1 MGASQTRPRRPHVP
15 IAHHL
20 TRRIITPSHQK
31 RGHMPLYMIIEHFK
45 NNDPAPIYRRFRDKG
60 RMAPEGLL
68 YISSWIDESLTRCY
82 QLMETSDRTLLDNW
96 IANWSDLIDFE
107 IHPVISSAEA
117 AQKIAPRL

>member
-1 MGASQTRPRRPHVP
+1 
-15 IAHHL
+15 
-20 TRRIITPSHQK
+20 
-31 RGHMPLYMIIEHFK
+31 MPLYMIIEHFK

-68 YISSWIDESLTRCY
+68 YISSWTDESLTRCY
-82 QLMETSDRTLLDNW
+82 QLMETSDRILIDNW

-117 AQKIAPRL
+117 TQKIAPRL

>member
-1 MGASQTRPRRPHVP
+1 
-15 IAHHL
+15 
-20 TRRIITPSHQK
+20 
-31 RGHMPLYMIIEHFK
+31 MPLYMIIEHFK
-45 NNDPAPIYRRFRDKG
+45 NNDPTPIYRRFRDKG

-68 YISSWIDESLTRCY
+68 YISSWTDESVTRCY
-82 QLMETSDRTLLDNW
+82 QLMETTDRTLIDKW

>member
-1 MGASQTRPRRPHVP
+1 
-15 IAHHL
+15 
-20 TRRIITPSHQK
+20 
-31 RGHMPLYMIIEHFK
+31 MPLYMIIEHFK

-82 QLMETSDRTLLDNW
+82 QPMETSARALIDNW

>member
-1 MGASQTRPRRPHVP
+1 
-15 IAHHL
+15 
-20 TRRIITPSHQK
+20 
-31 RGHMPLYMIIEHFK
+31 MPNSLYMVVEHFK
-45 NNDPAPIYRRFRDKG
+45 NKNAVAVYRRFRDRG
-60 RMAPEGLL
+60 RMAPEGLV
-68 YISSWIDESLTRCY
+68 YVSSWVDEKLERCY

>member
-1 MGASQTRPRRPHVP
+1 
-15 IAHHL
+15 
-20 TRRIITPSHQK
+20 
-31 RGHMPLYMIIEHFK
+31 MPLYMIIEHFK
-45 NNDPAPIYRRFRDKG
+45 NNDPTPIYRRFRDKG

-68 YISSWIDESLTRCY
+68 YISSWTDESFTRCY
-82 QLMETSDRTLLDNW
+82 QLMETTDRTLIDKW

>member
-1 MGASQTRPRRPHVP
+1 
-15 IAHHL
+15 
-20 TRRIITPSHQK
+20 
-31 RGHMPLYMIIEHFK
+31 MPLYMIIEHFK
-45 NNDPAPIYRRFRDKG
+45 NNDPTPIYRRFRDKG

-82 QLMETSDRTLLDNW
+82 QLMETSARALIDNW

>member
-1 MGASQTRPRRPHVP
+1 
-15 IAHHL
+15 
-20 TRRIITPSHQK
+20 
-31 RGHMPLYMIIEHFK
+31 MPLYMIIEHFK

-82 QLMETSDRTLLDNW
+82 QLMEASDRTLIDKW

-107 IHPVISSAEA
+107 IHPVVSSAEA

>member
-1 MGASQTRPRRPHVP
+1 
-15 IAHHL
+15 
-20 TRRIITPSHQK
+20 
-31 RGHMPLYMIIEHFK
+31 MPLYMIIEHFK

-82 QLMETSDRTLLDNW
+82 QLMETSARALIDNW